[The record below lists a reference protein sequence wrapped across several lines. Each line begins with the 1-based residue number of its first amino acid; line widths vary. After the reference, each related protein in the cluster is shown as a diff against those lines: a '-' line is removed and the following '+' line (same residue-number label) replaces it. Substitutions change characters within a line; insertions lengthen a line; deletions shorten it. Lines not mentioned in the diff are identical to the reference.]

1 VYIYAKCLG
10 QNFVYVHIN
19 RESDLYG
26 NDSYTLAAC
35 QATVTA
41 HKVTQMIAVSQV
53 TTTTHKEN
61 KINSCAPKIKS
72 SIATGRLF

>member
-41 HKVTQMIAVSQV
+41 HKVTQMIVVSQ
-53 TTTTHKEN
+53 
-61 KINSCAPKIKS
+61 
-72 SIATGRLF
+72 ATATNTQRKQNQLMRSQNQVKYSNG